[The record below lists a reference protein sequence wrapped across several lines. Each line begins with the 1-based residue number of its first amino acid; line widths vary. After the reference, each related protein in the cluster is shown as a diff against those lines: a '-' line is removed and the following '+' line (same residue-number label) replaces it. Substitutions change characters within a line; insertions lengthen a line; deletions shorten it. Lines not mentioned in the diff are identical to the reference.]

1 MPIDIERLQNDT
13 NIKEIINGIN
23 KEDLIASPLTA
34 TKDSDERESFGTSK
48 VSQSAADAS
57 ANFRMSEKEYMNYTK
72 HGVISGV
79 YTTKAELDREL
90 AANKAREFSVLA
102 ISIVVA
108 LLAVYVLHRIFSSL
122 RKSKLTDKKTSNDYN
137 SRDYYLCEA
146 LYFKLKD
153 KCNPELYLTN
163 VDKMSKA
170 AELYTLIADNR
181 HNYAKLCEIKIS
193 AEKSLGIEIN

>member
-1 MPIDIERLQNDT
+1 MPTLLERLQSNPNTKD
-13 NIKEIINGIN
+13 INSLN
-23 KEDLIASPLTA
+23 KDDQLTSPLSVTNVEPHTA
-34 TKDSDERESFGTSK
+34 ITSAPA
-48 VSQSAADAS
+48 VSGAAAETN
-57 ANFRMSEKEYMNYTK
+57 AHFRMSEKEYMNYTK
-72 HGVISGV
+72 HGVIPGV

-102 ISIVVA
+102 ITIVVA
-108 LLAVYVLHRIFSSL
+108 LLSVYVLHRIFSSL

-137 SRDYYLCEA
+137 SRDYYLCET
-146 LYFKLKD
+146 LYLKLKD

-181 HNYAKLCEIKIS
+181 HDYAKLCEIKIS